1 MHMGLAIPDL
11 RRFSEKGIPVGLGLD
26 HPNGSHDFFETM
38 KTTVLTQRSLNRDQ
52 ESFTPLRAL
61 EMATRD
67 GAKALKLFE
76 QIGSLEVGK
85 KADLLVIDGNA
96 PEMQPSAGLITQVV
110 MAAKAKCVKHVAIDG
125 KWHLF
130 NYEHQNMKPREI
142 VARARDVQKRLLE
155 SAGIYYGVRGA
166 R

>member
-1 MHMGLAIPDL
+1 
-11 RRFSEKGIPVGLGLD
+11 
-26 HPNGSHDFFETM
+26 
-38 KTTVLTQRSLNRDQ
+38 
-52 ESFTPLRAL
+52 
-61 EMATRD
+61 MATRD

-85 KADLLVIDGNA
+85 RADLLVIDGNA
-96 PEMQPSAGLITQVV
+96 PEMQPPAGLITQVV

-142 VARARDVQKRLLE
+142 MARARDVQKRLLE